1 MLVDISIIIQEKT
14 TIYDNEGIAIETW
27 TASQTTIDANR
38 QPLGGEIA
46 FKEYGISDAGVTDL
60 FFTPI
65 NTAVQTNRRIVDNLE
80 IFDVYRVE
88 KFPTHYEVIAKS
100 VVS

>member
-1 MLVDISIIIQEKT
+1 MLLDISIIVQEKT
-14 TIYDNEGIAIETW
+14 TTYDGEGMSIETW

-60 FFTPI
+60 FFTSV
-65 NTAVQTNRRIVDNLE
+65 NTALQTNRRIIDNSE
-80 IFDVYRVE
+80 TFDIYRVE
-88 KFPTHYEVIAKS
+88 KYPTHYEIITKP